1 MNDLTN
7 ILFNQILAY
16 ITHRKTS
23 YKNNKFK
30 ISAALYKDDLEFP
43 DALYSMPDIKDE
55 LQYIKK
61 NETLTSNLPIE
72 IYVKKPIME
81 SDFRLNYSTF

>member
-1 MNDLTN
+1 MKDLTN

-55 LQYIKK
+55 L
-61 NETLTSNLPIE
+61 
-72 IYVKKPIME
+72 
-81 SDFRLNYSTF
+81 